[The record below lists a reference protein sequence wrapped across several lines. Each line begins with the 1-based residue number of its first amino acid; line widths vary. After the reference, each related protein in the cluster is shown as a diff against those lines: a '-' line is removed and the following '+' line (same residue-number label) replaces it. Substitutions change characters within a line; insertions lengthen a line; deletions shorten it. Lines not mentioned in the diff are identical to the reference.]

1 MRSYEPRSRSRN
13 NWQIFLSL
21 SLFLF
26 NLINIDFVFLFF
38 RISNRVLR
46 EEKKKGVIK
55 DCNCGVQTNIRTS
68 RILSFREIFAPHLI
82 RET

>member
-1 MRSYEPRSRSRN
+1 MSHDPGRE
-13 NWQIFLSL
+13 IIGKFFSL

-46 EEKKKGVIK
+46 EEKK
-55 DCNCGVQTNIRTS
+55 
-68 RILSFREIFAPHLI
+68 REL
-82 RET
+82 